1 MCWII
6 VRMRLGQRDGEKD
19 SFAFAHER
27 VEKLLSDY
35 QQPPL
40 DPAIDEALLAY
51 IAKRKASEKDS
62 FG

>member
-1 MCWII
+1 
-6 VRMRLGQRDGEKD
+6 MRLGQRMVKRIV
-19 SFAFAHER
+19 SRLAHER